1 VLIPFLVL
9 GGLFVLMTLVWLCG
23 YALVAVKASAVLRRR
38 RVKAAIDRV
47 SGVILIGFGVRLALE
62 RR

>member
-1 VLIPFLVL
+1 VAPSLIL
-9 GGLFVLMTLVWLCG
+9 GALFVLMTLVWLSA
-23 YALVAVKASAVLRRR
+23 YALVATRAAALLRRP
-38 RVKAAIDRV
+38 RVNAAIDRL